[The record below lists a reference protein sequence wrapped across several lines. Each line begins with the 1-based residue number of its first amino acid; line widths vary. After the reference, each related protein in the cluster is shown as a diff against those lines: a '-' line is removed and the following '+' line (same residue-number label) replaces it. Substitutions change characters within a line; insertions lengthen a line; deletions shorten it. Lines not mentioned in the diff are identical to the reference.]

1 MFVRGL
7 KCEYLASNTISS
19 KSFQTLPFHGL
30 TNLTINATHEIYAT
44 VKCCSW
50 ILDCPFTLNLAVKD
64 NLRSKA
70 CPTQLPLDDCTFR
83 Q

>member
-30 TNLTINATHEIYAT
+30 TNLTIFAF
-44 VKCCSW
+44 SMQ
-50 ILDCPFTLNLAVKD
+50 PMRFT
-64 NLRSKA
+64 
-70 CPTQLPLDDCTFR
+70 PL
-83 Q
+83 